1 MTNDYRSDSNVGKGI
16 IFGKNA
22 DGSHFTLRPLLS
34 GNLFQLTKND
44 AVGLLNIDSNG
55 NFSVNGELK
64 GASLNAP
71 HSHSIA
77 GLQSGYSSES
87 IPGYSGFRIKR
98 TTADGIKEE
107 FGRVSFGR
115 IGFSQQFGYLYYN
128 TAQPYSIPLGY
139 SYSEMYD
146 IHLQAMSA
154 GSLLGTTISS
164 WDSGHIKYWLYCGK
178 AGTVDL
184 ELSYHVIGR

>member
-1 MTNDYRSDSNVGKGI
+1 MT
-16 IFGKNA
+16 
-22 DGSHFTLRPLLS
+22 PLLNHYS
-34 GNLFQLTKND
+34 NYIFYND
-44 AVGLLNIDSNG
+44 LANKQPKGSYAAANHNHNG
-55 NFSVNGELK
+55 VYQPAGSY
-64 GASLNAP
+64 ASAS
-71 HSHSIA
+71 HTHSIA

-107 FGRVSFGR
+107 FGRVSFRG
-115 IGFSQQFGYLYYN
+115 IGFSQQYGYLYYN
-128 TAQPYSIPLGY
+128 TAQPYNIPLGY

-146 IHLQAMSA
+146 VHLQAMCV

-178 AGTVDL
+178 ASSVDL